1 MRSIW
6 FLACAASFAAGLAP
20 AQAGATTVDLNIGSP
35 RGTLSFGIG
44 SSALFRITG
53 GFDSWHG
60 TAHVDEDHP
69 ERSTVDVTVDAAS
82 AVMADRQETAMVRG
96 PDFFDASTHPALA
109 FHSDHM
115 IRTSTTSWQV
125 DGQMTLRGV
134 TRPMTFEVTVRDRDM
149 GAAAGARYARL
160 EAHGTLQR
168 SQFGMDRYIDLLGDP
183 VSITIDSDAW
193 R

>member
-1 MRSIW
+1 MHSIRL
-6 FLACAASFAAGLAP
+6 LACATSLAAVLAP
-20 AQAGATTVDLNIGSP
+20 VQAGATAVDLNIGSP
-35 RGTLSFGIG
+35 RGTLTFGIG
-44 SSALFRITG
+44 DSALFRITG

-69 ERSTVDVTVDAAS
+69 ERSTVDVTVDAQS
-82 AVMADRQETAMVRG
+82 VSMADREEAATVRG
-96 PDFFDASTHPALA
+96 PEFFNASIYPELA

-115 IRTSTTSWQV
+115 FRTSDTEWEV

-134 TRPMTFEVTVRDRDM
+134 TRPMTFEVTVHDRNM
-149 GAAAGARYARL
+149 GAAPGERYARL

-183 VSITIDSDAW
+183 VTITIDSDAW